1 MADEDPAERVAQLEE
16 ELVELRQELW
26 RARDAVIGATATAGS
41 YRARNKELE
50 MLVHQL
56 RTEVARLDRALAA
69 RGGSGLPAKLKKA
82 ARDPAAVARRLLR

>member
-1 MADEDPAERVAQLEE
+1 MVARLEA
-16 ELVELRQELW
+16 ELVELRQDLW

-41 YRARNKELE
+41 FRARNTELE

-56 RTEVARLDRALAA
+56 RTEVARLDRALRD
-69 RGGSGLPAKLKKA
+69 RGGSDLTAKLKRA